1 MVNNLKISV
10 FSALI
15 LIILTS
21 CGGLQR
27 SGIDQP
33 VNADDRVKEKL
44 KEGKGLRLKLGDD
57 KAGVIF
63 NFILLPI
70 SMLINAIELWAFEN
84 ICN

>member
-33 VNADDRVKEKL
+33 VNADDRVKENL

-57 KAGVIF
+57 NAGG
-63 NFILLPI
+63 NFQFASTNPI
-70 SMLINAIELWAFEN
+70 WSATLEKLD
-84 ICN
+84 